1 MNIQSKRMALLKD
14 FTTGVVNL
22 ERQKIKKGI
31 QNFSDLIEILKEGNL
46 LLPQA
51 LLFRAY
57 GQVAIE
63 NYENALSDIKKW
75 KKIMKKDLPLAT
87 LYNKNLSKGILKMD
101 NEDFLMAA
109 KYFEKAWKTFPSN
122 KDSYLL

>member
-1 MNIQSKRMALLKD
+1 M
-14 FTTGVVNL
+14 
-22 ERQKIKKGI
+22 
-31 QNFSDLIEILKEGNL
+31 
-46 LLPQA
+46 
-51 LLFRAY
+51 FRAY

-75 KKIMKKDLPLAT
+75 KKATKRDLPLAT

-109 KYFEKAWKTFPSN
+109 KYFDKAWKTFPNN
-122 KDSYLL
+122 KDSYLLQVISIVRSYTYSLNGFNIGQQIKY